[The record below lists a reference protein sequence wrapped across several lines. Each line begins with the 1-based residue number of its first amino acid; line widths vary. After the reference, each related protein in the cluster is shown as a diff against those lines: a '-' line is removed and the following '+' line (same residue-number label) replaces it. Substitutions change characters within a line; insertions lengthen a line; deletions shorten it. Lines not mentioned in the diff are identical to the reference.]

1 LVIFVLSLDHKIN
14 TFLPFMKELGYL
26 NQYILKYKWMMLL
39 GVVFIIISNLF
50 AVWSPKVIQQAF
62 DIINNA
68 LNARETIE
76 SGKEVV
82 LQSPGIISY
91 IFEIFGA
98 INPFDDAIKSD
109 ESLVI
114 IISKVTLLLA
124 LTYIVISL
132 FKGVF
137 TFFTRQTIIIISR
150 RIEFDLKNKIYA
162 HYQKLDQNFYKNNST
177 GDLMNRISEDVSR
190 VRMYLGPAIMYSV
203 NLITLFILA
212 IGFMLKV
219 NVTLTLYS
227 LLPLPIL
234 SVTIYF
240 VSSYINKRSER
251 VQAKLSDLSS
261 YTQEAFSGI
270 RVLKSFSKERSSEEL
285 FELECQEYKVRSMHL
300 VKVNAFF
307 FPVMVLLIGLSTIFT
322 IYIGGL
328 QEIKGEIS
336 VGNIPEFVI
345 YINMLTWPFAAT
357 GWVTSLIQRAA
368 ASQKRINEFLKT
380 EPQIKNPITEEIEI
394 KGNIEFDNI
403 SFTYEN
409 SGIQAL
415 KNVNLSIKA
424 GETIGIIGRTG
435 SGKSTLAAMIARFFD
450 PDEGEIKIDG
460 RDLRTLDLNNYR
472 KNLGYVSQEDFLFSD
487 TIENNIAFSKDEFDK
502 ETVIGA
508 AKIAAIDSSLN
519 ELSKGYKTILGEKGI
534 NLSGGQKQRISIAR
548 AIISE
553 PTILIFDDCLS
564 ALDTET
570 EDHVLRNL
578 NKLDK
583 VQTKIFISHRVSTI
597 RNANK
602 IFVIDHG
609 EIIEQGSHNEL
620 LKKGDLY
627 SELFEQQLIEEGQ
640 VK

>member
-1 LVIFVLSLDHKIN
+1 
-14 TFLPFMKELGYL
+14 
-26 NQYILKYKWMMLL
+26 MMLL

-82 LQSPGIISY
+82 LQSPGLITY
-91 IFEIFGA
+91 IFEIFGGQ
-98 INPFDDAIKSD
+98 NPFNEAIKSD
-109 ESLVI
+109 DSLVL

-124 LTYIVISL
+124 LTYIVISF

-203 NLITLFILA
+203 NLVTLFILA

-227 LLPLPIL
+227 LLPLPVL

-285 FELECQEYKVRSMHL
+285 FEIECQEYKVRSMHL

-380 EPQIKNPITEEIEI
+380 EPQVKNPITEEIEI

-415 KNVNLSIKA
+415 KNVNLRIKA

-450 PDEGEIKIDG
+450 PDHGEIRIDG
-460 RDLRTLDLNNYR
+460 RDLKTIDLNNYR

-502 ETVIGA
+502 DTVIGA
-508 AKIAAIDSSLN
+508 AKIAAIDGSLN

-570 EDHVLRNL
+570 EDQVLVNL

-640 VK
+640 LK

>member
-1 LVIFVLSLDHKIN
+1 
-14 TFLPFMKELGYL
+14 
-26 NQYILKYKWMMLL
+26 MMLL
-39 GVVFIIISNLF
+39 GVLFIIISNLF
-50 AVWSPKVIQQAF
+50 AVWSPKVIQEAF
-62 DIINNA
+62 DLINNG
-68 LNARETIE
+68 LGAREVIKGGE
-76 SGKEVV
+76 SVHI
-82 LQSPGIISY
+82 QSPGIISS
-91 IFEIFGA
+91 IFEMTGSE
-98 INPFDDAIKSD
+98 NPFDKALISD
-109 ESLVI
+109 DSIVLLI
-114 IISKVTLLLA
+114 GKVTVLLA
-124 LTYIVISL
+124 ITYIVISV
-132 FKGVF
+132 FKGIF
-137 TFFTRQTIIIISR
+137 TFFTRQTIIIVSR
-150 RIEFDLKNKIYA
+150 RIEFDLKNKIYE
-162 HYQKLDQNFYKNNST
+162 HYQKLDQNFYKNNRT

-203 NLITLFILA
+203 NLVTLFILA

-227 LLPLPIL
+227 LLPLPVL
-234 SVTIYF
+234 SITIYF

-261 YTQEAFSGI
+261 YTQESFSGI
-270 RVLKSFSKERSSEEL
+270 RVLKSFSKETSSEEL

-307 FPVMVLLIGLSTIFT
+307 FPVMLLLIGLSTIFT
-322 IYIGGL
+322 IYVGGM
-328 QEIKGEIS
+328 QEIKGEIT

-380 EPQIKNPITEEIEI
+380 EPTIKNPIIDPIEI
-394 KGNIEFDNI
+394 KGDIEFKNI
-403 SFTYEN
+403 SFTYKN

-415 KNVNLSIKA
+415 KDVNLSIKA

-450 PDEGEIKIDG
+450 PDSGTIEIDG
-460 RDLRTLDLNNYR
+460 KDLRDIDLHNYR
-472 KNLGYVSQEDFLFSD
+472 QHLGYVSQEDFLFSD
-487 TIENNIAFSKDEFDK
+487 TIENNISFSEDELDEEK
-502 ETVIGA
+502 VVEA
-508 AKIAAIDSSLN
+508 ARIAEIDSSIL
-519 ELSKGYKTILGEKGI
+519 EIPKGYKSILGEKGI

-578 NKLDK
+578 NRSKK
-583 VQTKIFISHRVSTI
+583 TQTKIFVSHRVSTI

-602 IFVIDHG
+602 IFVIDNG

-620 LKKGDLY
+620 LRKGDLY

-640 VK
+640 VN

>member
-1 LVIFVLSLDHKIN
+1 MVIFVLSLDHKIN

>member
-1 LVIFVLSLDHKIN
+1 
-14 TFLPFMKELGYL
+14 MKELGYL

-39 GVVFIIISNLF
+39 GVLFIIISNLF
-50 AVWSPKVIQQAF
+50 AVWSPKVIQEAF
-62 DIINNA
+62 DLINNG
-68 LNARETIE
+68 LDARKTVASGE
-76 SGKEVV
+76 SVRM
-82 LQSPGIISY
+82 QSPGMISR
-91 IFEIFGA
+91 IFEMTGSE
-98 INPFDDAIKSD
+98 NPFDKALVSD
-109 ESLVI
+109 DSVVALI
-114 IISKVTLLLA
+114 GKVTILLA
-124 LTYIVISL
+124 LSYILISV
-132 FKGVF
+132 FKGIF
-137 TFFTRQTIIIISR
+137 TFFTRQTIIIVSR
-150 RIEFDLKNKIYA
+150 KIEFDLKNKIYE
-162 HYQKLDQNFYKNNST
+162 HYQKLDQNFYKNNRT

-227 LLPLPIL
+227 LLPLPVL
-234 SVTIYF
+234 SITIYF

-261 YTQEAFSGI
+261 YTQESFSGI
-270 RVLKSFSKERSSEEL
+270 RVLKSFSKETSSEEL

-307 FPVMVLLIGLSTIFT
+307 FPVMLLLIGLSTIFT
-322 IYIGGL
+322 IYVGGM
-328 QEIKGEIS
+328 QEIKGEIT

-357 GWVTSLIQRAA
+357 GWVTSLVQRAA
-368 ASQKRINEFLKT
+368 ASQKRINEFLNT
-380 EPQIKNPITEEIEI
+380 EPTIKNPIIDPVEI
-394 KGNIEFDNI
+394 KGNIEFKNI
-403 SFTYEN
+403 NFTYKN

-415 KNVNLSIKA
+415 KDVNLSIKA

-450 PDEGEIKIDG
+450 PDSGSILIDG
-460 RDLRTLDLNNYR
+460 KDLRDIDLHNYR
-472 KNLGYVSQEDFLFSD
+472 QHLGYVSQEDFLFSD
-487 TIENNIAFSKDEFDK
+487 TIENNISFSEDELDNDK
-502 ETVIGA
+502 VVEA
-508 AKIAAIDSSLN
+508 ARIAEIDNSIL
-519 ELSKGYKTILGEKGI
+519 EIPKGYKSILGEKGI

-578 NKLDK
+578 NRGKK
-583 VQTKIFISHRVSTI
+583 KQTKIFVSHRVSTI

-609 EIIEQGSHNEL
+609 EIIEQGSHDEL
-620 LKKGDLY
+620 LRKGDLY

-640 VK
+640 VN